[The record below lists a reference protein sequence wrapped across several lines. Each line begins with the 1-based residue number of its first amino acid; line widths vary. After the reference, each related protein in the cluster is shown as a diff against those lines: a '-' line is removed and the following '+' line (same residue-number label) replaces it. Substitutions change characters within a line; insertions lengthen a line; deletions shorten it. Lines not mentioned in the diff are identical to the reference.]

1 MKNETASEKTI
12 LFVDD
17 DEISNFVSVKTIED
31 ADIADKIVSVTSA
44 QEALDLINKGLRENH
59 QTSIP
64 DLIFLDI
71 NMPVMSGWDFLKEYR
86 KIKESIKKRVVII
99 ILTSSVYQQDKEKAS
114 TFAEVDDYTLKP
126 LNISD
131 LMVFRDKYLQ

>member
-1 MKNETASEKTI
+1 MSNGKVI

-31 ADIADKIVSVTSA
+31 AGIADYIQSVTSA
-44 QEALDLINKGLRENH
+44 MDALEIIDQGIEGKVAL
-59 QTSIP
+59 P

-71 NMPVMSGWDFLKEYR
+71 NMPVMNGWDFLEAYR
-86 KIKESIKKRVVII
+86 KIKDKLPRPIRII
-99 ILTSSVYQQDKEKAS
+99 ILTSSVYQQDKEKAA
-114 TFAEVDDYTLKP
+114 TFEEVDDYTLKP

-131 LMVFRDKYLQ
+131 LHAFSDKYLQ

>member
-1 MKNETASEKTI
+1 MSNGKVI

-31 ADIADKIVSVTSA
+31 AGIAEYIQSVTSA
-44 QEALDLINKGLRENH
+44 MDALEIIDQGIEGKVAL
-59 QTSIP
+59 P

-71 NMPVMSGWDFLKEYR
+71 NMPVMNGWDFLEAYR
-86 KIKESIKKRVVII
+86 KIKDRLPRAIRII
-99 ILTSSVYQQDKEKAS
+99 ILTSSVYQQDKEKAA
-114 TFAEVDDYTLKP
+114 TFDEVDDYTLKP

-131 LMVFRDKYLQ
+131 LHAFSEKYLQ